1 MSGRLA
7 SSPNLS
13 YNYNRFMADPLATN
27 ITANLITITRSP
39 AEKSV
44 ISPQSLFGSWSNVQV
59 RCNISQEM

>member
-39 AEKSV
+39 AE
-44 ISPQSLFGSWSNVQV
+44 
-59 RCNISQEM
+59 SQ